1 MNIIN
6 DYIIIDKFNVEDLK
20 KYKDDIIS
28 YYNNNLDTSKGGNSV
43 YYPNEKFNAIVDER
57 FTNIINKIFKVSEK
71 IKKIKPFVY
80 CQNNKKS
87 INLWHHHIKTSTIN
101 GVFYLDPPENDGAI
115 AFRYGG
121 REYELFPKEGH
132 IFLFP
137 YWLEH
142 TPLPQ
147 QVDKWRVC
155 VNLEYKCM
163 MRPTVKSTEVLW

>member
-57 FTNIINKIFKVSEK
+57 FTNIINKNFKVSEN

-101 GVFYLDPPENDGAI
+101 
-115 AFRYGG
+115 
-121 REYELFPKEGH
+121 
-132 IFLFP
+132 
-137 YWLEH
+137 
-142 TPLPQ
+142 
-147 QVDKWRVC
+147 
-155 VNLEYKCM
+155 
-163 MRPTVKSTEVLW
+163 